1 MVLIELISKHIA
13 NTNYYKGEFNMK
25 RKWLLGVTAV
35 VVVLIILFG
44 LFKLGSHSGKSQAS
58 HTQTQV
64 QKKQSTSST
73 SQKKYSKEEYA
84 MMAIVD
90 YNKQAG
96 TLVSEKNINFY
107 TQSDHFEA
115 IDSNGPNPM
124 KITVGQKQTKLADED
139 GKSHVYTTLKLNQQ
153 LKKQQN
159 KVDKLIQSGKA
170 NYQSSKNDESS
181 STSSSSSSADT
192 QSSSADV
199 HNLTSD
205 QLLAWVKDYGSKYS
219 QAHPSDTTDADTDPM
234 SDQPEQYSVQNVD
247 GYGEVWVLEEPSTK
261 VVERYRVNDSGYLQK
276 QPWNVTDT
284 WTTISTSYMGDYDL
298 NAE

>member
-1 MVLIELISKHIA
+1 
-13 NTNYYKGEFNMK
+13 MK
-25 RKWLLGVTAV
+25 RKWLWGVIGV
-35 VVVLIILFG
+35 VVIAAVFIG
-44 LFKLGSHSGKSQAS
+44 LFEFGSRSGSSQAQS
-58 HTQTQV
+58 
-64 QKKQSTSST
+64 QKT
-73 SQKKYSKEEYA
+73 SQQSSQKAKTRKYSKEEYA

-139 GKSHVYTTLKLNQQ
+139 GKSHVYTILKLNQQ

-192 QSSSADV
+192 QSSSVDV
-199 HNLTSD
+199 HNLTST
-205 QLLAWVKDYGSKYS
+205 QLLAWVKDYGTQNEADYEKKNGTSS
-219 QAHPSDTTDADTDPM
+219 PDTESGEP
-234 SDQPEQYSVQNVD
+234 DQFSVQNVD
-247 GYGEVWVLEEPSTK
+247 GYAEVWVLEEPSTK
-261 VVERYRVNDSGYLQK
+261 VVERYRVDENGDLQN
-276 QPWNVTDT
+276 QPWNVTDE
-284 WTTISTSYMGDYDL
+284 WTTISTTYMGNYTFD
-298 NAE
+298 N

>member
-1 MVLIELISKHIA
+1 
-13 NTNYYKGEFNMK
+13 MK
-25 RKWLLGVTAV
+25 QKWLLGVTAV
-35 VVVLIILFG
+35 VVVFIILFG

-96 TLVSEKNINFY
+96 TLVAEKNINFY

-139 GKSHVYTTLKLNQQ
+139 GKSHVYTILKLNQQ

-170 NYQSSKNDESS
+170 NYQSSKKDESL

-192 QSSSADV
+192 QSSSVDV
-199 HNLTSD
+199 HNLTST
-205 QLLAWVKDYGSKYS
+205 QLLAWVKDYGTQNEADYEKKNGTSS
-219 QAHPSDTTDADTDPM
+219 PDTESGEP
-234 SDQPEQYSVQNVD
+234 DQFSVQNVD
-247 GYGEVWVLEEPSTK
+247 GYAEVWVLEEPSTK
-261 VVERYRVNDSGYLQK
+261 VVERYRVDENGDLQN
-276 QPWNVTDT
+276 QPWNVTDE
-284 WTTISTSYMGDYDL
+284 WTTISTTYMGNYTFD
-298 NAE
+298 N

>member
-1 MVLIELISKHIA
+1 
-13 NTNYYKGEFNMK
+13 MK
-25 RKWLLGVTAV
+25 RKWLWGVIGILVIAAV
-35 VVVLIILFG
+35 FIG
-44 LFKLGSHSGKSQAS
+44 LFEFGSRSGSS
-58 HTQTQV
+58 QTQS
-64 QKKQSTSST
+64 QKT
-73 SQKKYSKEEYA
+73 SQQSSQKTKTRKYSKEEYA

-124 KITVGQKQTKLADED
+124 KITVGQQQTKLADED

-205 QLLAWVKDYGSKYS
+205 QLLAWVKDYSSKYL

-247 GYGEVWVLEEPSTK
+247 GYGEVWLLEEPSTK
-261 VVERYRVNDSGYLQK
+261 VVERYRVNDAGYLQK
-276 QPWNVTDT
+276 QPWNVNDT